1 MEPSSLSD
9 NEATVHQAQQPHEA
23 PPLEQRQAV
32 ADELRQL
39 FASIDERARQISEDE
54 QEDILN
60 EAIRS
65 VRPEYRP
72 TH

>member
-1 MEPSSLSD
+1 MDRTRLSD
-9 NEATVHQAQQPHEA
+9 NNATVDRAEQPHPA
-23 PPLEQRQAV
+23 LSLERRQAI
-32 ADELRQL
+32 ADELRRY
-39 FASIDERARQISEDE
+39 FASVDERAGQIPEDE

-72 TH
+72 TY